1 MAWLLL
7 KIQANENTAD
17 AISDALM
24 RIGALSASIE
34 DANAETAAEQAIFGE
49 PSSADIQYP
58 PPGIWQQNIVTAMF
72 NEDADIGHIIQVLS
86 TETAILKFHYSTEII
101 AEQDW
106 VRATQAQFDPIK
118 ITDQL
123 WIVPTWHVAPNSE
136 AINIVLDP
144 GLAFG
149 TGSHPTTHLCLE
161 WLAQP
166 GLQNPSLQNSGLQNK
181 SLLDYGCGSGILAI
195 AAKKLGAKQV
205 VGVDID
211 PQAIVASHHNAE
223 QNQVSIEFYD
233 ANEFTHQIFDV
244 VVANILSSALLVL
257 APVLAKYCKPGA
269 KLALSGIL
277 AAQTEALIERYS
289 EWFNMDAPNQKD
301 AWILLT
307 GTKR

>member
-1 MAWLLL
+1 MVSNKVAWLLL
-7 KIQANENTAD
+7 KIQANESNAD

-24 RIGALSASIE
+24 SIGALSASIE

-49 PSSADIQYP
+49 PSSSDIQYP
-58 PPGIWQQNIVTAMF
+58 PPGIWQQNIITAMF
-72 NEDADIGHIIQVLS
+72 DEDADIGQVIRALS
-86 TETAILKFHYSTEII
+86 AETTIPTFQYHTEII

-106 VRATQAQFDPIK
+106 VRATQAQFEPIK
-118 ITDQL
+118 ITDTL
-123 WIVPTWHVAPNSE
+123 WIVPTWHVAPNSD

-161 WLAQP
+161 WLAQQ
-166 GLQNPSLQNSGLQNK
+166 QNMDSV
-181 SLLDYGCGSGILAI
+181 LDYGCGSGILAI

-211 PQAIVASHHNAE
+211 LQAIIASQHNAQ
-223 QNQVSIEFYD
+223 QNQVSIDFYD
-233 ANEFTHQIFDV
+233 ANEFTHETFDV
-244 VVANILSSALLVL
+244 VVANILSSALMVL
-257 APVLAKYCKPGA
+257 APALAKYCKTGA

-277 AAQTEALIERYS
+277 KEQEQLLITRYS
-289 EWFNMDAPNQKD
+289 EWFNMDAPQQKD

>member
-7 KIQANENTAD
+7 KIEANENNAD

-24 RIGALSASIE
+24 SIGALSASIE

-58 PPGIWQQNIVTAMF
+58 PPGIWQQNIITAMF
-72 NEDADIGHIIQVLS
+72 DEDADIGQVMSALS
-86 TETAILKFHYSTEII
+86 AETAIPTFQYSTEII

-106 VRATQAQFDPIK
+106 VRATQAQFEPIK
-118 ITDQL
+118 ITDTL
-123 WIVPTWHVAPNSE
+123 WIVPTWHVAPNSD

-149 TGSHPTTHLCLE
+149 TGSHPTTSLCLE
-161 WLAQP
+161 WLSQQ
-166 GLQNPSLQNSGLQNK
+166 QNMNSV
-181 SLLDYGCGSGILAI
+181 LDYGCGSGILAI

-211 PQAIVASHHNAE
+211 AQAIIASQHNAL

-233 ANEFTHQIFDV
+233 ANEFTHQQFDV
-244 VVANILSSALLVL
+244 VVANILSSALMVL
-257 APVLAKYCKPGA
+257 APALAKYCKTGA
-269 KLALSGIL
+269 QLALSGIL
-277 AAQTEALIERYS
+277 KEQEQLLITRYS
-289 EWFNMDAPNQKD
+289 EWFNMDAPQQKD

>member
-7 KIQANENTAD
+7 KIAANEQTAD

-24 RIGALSASIE
+24 DIGALSCSIE

-49 PSSADIQYP
+49 PSSLHIEYP
-58 PPGIWQQNIVTAMF
+58 PPGLWQQNVVTAMF
-72 NEDADIGHIIQVLS
+72 DEACDAAQVINALIQA
-86 TETAILKFHYSTEII
+86 TAISQFKFSTEII

-106 VRATQAQFDPIK
+106 VRATQAQFEPIK
-118 ITDQL
+118 ITEQL
-123 WIVPTWHVAPNSE
+123 WIVPTWHVAPNQD

-149 TGSHPTTHLCLE
+149 TGSHPTTHLCLS
-161 WLAQP
+161 WLAQ
-166 GLQNPSLQNSGLQNK
+166 QNLKNH

-195 AAKKLGAKQV
+195 AAKKLGASTV

-211 PQAIVASHHNAE
+211 AQAIIASGYNAA
-223 QNQVSIEFYD
+223 QNQVNIEFYD
-233 ANEFTHQIFDV
+233 ANAFTPQLFDV
-244 VVANILSSALLVL
+244 VVANILSSALMVL
-257 APVLAKYCKPGA
+257 APVLAKYCKTGA

-277 AAQTEALIERYS
+277 EAQKEALIARYS
-289 EWFNMDAPNQKD
+289 EWFNMDAPQQND

>member
-1 MAWLLL
+1 MSWLLV
-7 KIQANENTAD
+7 KIEATEQTAD

-24 RIGALSASIE
+24 DIGALSASIE

-49 PSSADIQYP
+49 PSSSDIHYP

-72 NEDADIGHIIQVLS
+72 DEGTNVEKIVNVLS
-86 TETAILKFHYSTEII
+86 EETGIASFIYHTEAI

-118 ITDQL
+118 ITDDL
-123 WIVPTWHVAPNSE
+123 WIVPSWHDAPNQH

-149 TGSHPTTHLCLE
+149 TGSHPTTSLCLE
-161 WLAQP
+161 WLSKQHLA
-166 GLQNPSLQNSGLQNK
+166 NK

-195 AAKKLGAKQV
+195 AASKLGACSV
-205 VGVDID
+205 IGVDID
-211 PQAIVASHHNAE
+211 SQAITASTYNAQ
-223 QNQVSIEFYD
+223 QNQANVTFVD
-233 ANEFTHQIFDV
+233 ASAFEHEMFDI
-244 VVANILSSALLVL
+244 VVANILSSALMVL
-257 APVLAKYCKPGA
+257 APALAKYCKTSA
-269 KLALSGIL
+269 QLALSGIL
-277 AAQTEALIERYS
+277 QQQQEMLITRYS
-289 EWFNMDAPNQKD
+289 EWFDMDAPTQKD